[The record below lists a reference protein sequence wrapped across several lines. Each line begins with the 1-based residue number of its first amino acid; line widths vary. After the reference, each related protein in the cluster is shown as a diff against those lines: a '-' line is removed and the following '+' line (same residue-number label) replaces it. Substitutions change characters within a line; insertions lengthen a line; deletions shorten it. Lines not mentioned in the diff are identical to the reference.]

1 VNRAHRD
8 STGGSHDATAAS
20 SDRVADAAQ
29 DAPAAQLGDPRQ
41 GLSPPALNILQAA
54 QRVLVEKGFSGLTL
68 RAIAAESG
76 ENSAMVQYYFGNKEG
91 LVKAMIDSV
100 FRDDQRDAAAAMS
113 SVASDDWLPRFVD
126 GLRTISESRSF
137 RVFFDILPYA
147 LRNEGL
153 RSRMARAYDSYR
165 RIKRDWLCFEEEAAA
180 EAGRAEEAADAPPTA
195 SSSEE
200 SAMLGVAEL
209 MTAVVDGLAIQ
220 EAIDDE
226 FDMRRAYAVLEFML
240 QRSLPELLE
249 SGLPGER
256 VAGR

>member
-1 VNRAHRD
+1 MSA
-8 STGGSHDATAAS
+8 
-20 SDRVADAAQ
+20 
-29 DAPAAQLGDPRQ
+29 
-41 GLSPPALNILQAA
+41 PALNILHAA

-113 SVASDDWLPRFVD
+113 SVTSDDWLPRFVD
-126 GLRTISESRSF
+126 GLRTVSESRSF

-153 RSRMARAYDSYR
+153 RGRMARAYDSYR
-165 RIKRDWLCFEEEAAA
+165 RIKRDWLCCEEEAAA
-180 EAGRAEEAADAPPTA
+180 EPDRVAAQAAGGLVQGGGAGAAVDGAGGLSP
-195 SSSEE
+195 EDG
-200 SAMLGVAEL
+200 AMLGVAEL

-220 EAIDDE
+220 EAIDDD

-249 SGLPGER
+249 SGLPAEA
-256 VAGR
+256 VAGS

>member
-1 VNRAHRD
+1 MSA
-8 STGGSHDATAAS
+8 
-20 SDRVADAAQ
+20 
-29 DAPAAQLGDPRQ
+29 
-41 GLSPPALNILQAA
+41 PALNILHAA

-100 FRDDQRDAAAAMS
+100 FRDDQRDAAAVMS
-113 SVASDDWLPRFVD
+113 SVASEDWLPRFVD

-153 RSRMARAYDSYR
+153 RARMARAYDSYR
-165 RIKRDWLCFEEEAAA
+165 RIKRDWLCCEEDAAA
-180 EAGRAEEAADAPPTA
+180 EPDRVAAQAAGAPMPGGSTGGAAGG
-195 SSSEE
+195 SEGLSPE
-200 SAMLGVAEL
+200 DDAMLGVAEL

-220 EAIDDE
+220 EAIDDD
-226 FDMRRAYAVLEFML
+226 FDMRRAYSVLEFML

-249 SGLPGER
+249 SGLPAEA

>member
-1 VNRAHRD
+1 M
-8 STGGSHDATAAS
+8 S
-20 SDRVADAAQ
+20 Q
-29 DAPAAQLGDPRQ
+29 
-41 GLSPPALNILQAA
+41 PALNILHAA
-54 QRVLVEKGFSGLTL
+54 QRVLVERGFSGLTL

-100 FRDDQRDAAAAMS
+100 FRDDQRDAAAAMG
-113 SVASDDWLPRFVD
+113 SVTSEDWLPRFVD

-153 RSRMARAYDSYR
+153 RIRMARAYDSYR
-165 RIKRDWLCFEEEAAA
+165 HIKRDWLCCEEEAVLEPDRADEA
-180 EAGRAEEAADAPPTA
+180 EASWAGVAGAESCPAEGGAGRRPVQTPEDETL
-195 SSSEE
+195 
-200 SAMLGVAEL
+200 MGVAEL

-220 EAIDDE
+220 EAIDDD

-240 QRSLPELLE
+240 HRSLPELLE
-249 SGLPGER
+249 SGLPAEPVVER
-256 VAGR
+256 

>member
-1 VNRAHRD
+1 M
-8 STGGSHDATAAS
+8 
-20 SDRVADAAQ
+20 
-29 DAPAAQLGDPRQ
+29 
-41 GLSPPALNILQAA
+41 SPPALNILHAA

-100 FRDDQRDAAAAMS
+100 FRDDQQDAAAAMS
-113 SVASDDWLPRFVD
+113 TVAGEDRLPRFVG

-153 RSRMARAYDSYR
+153 RGRMARAYDSYR
-165 RIKRDWLCFEEEAAA
+165 RIKRDWLCCEEEAAGA
-180 EAGRAEEAADAPPTA
+180 TALAGGAKGLTPEED
-195 SSSEE
+195 
-200 SAMLGVAEL
+200 AMLGVAEL
-209 MTAVVDGLAIQ
+209 MTAIVDGLAIQ
-220 EAIDDE
+220 EAIDDD

-249 SGLPGER
+249 SGLPAEA
-256 VAGR
+256 VSGR

>member
-1 VNRAHRD
+1 MSA
-8 STGGSHDATAAS
+8 
-20 SDRVADAAQ
+20 
-29 DAPAAQLGDPRQ
+29 
-41 GLSPPALNILQAA
+41 PALNILHAA

-100 FRDDQRDAAAAMS
+100 FRDDQQDAAAVMS
-113 SVASDDWLPRFVD
+113 SVASEDWLPRFVD

-153 RSRMARAYDSYR
+153 RGRMARAYDSYR
-165 RIKRDWLCFEEEAAA
+165 RIKRDWLCCEEEAAA
-180 EAGRAEEAADAPPTA
+180 EPDRASGREASASTLQTAAASALEDAAGGTSPAGADALSP
-195 SSSEE
+195 EDD
-200 SAMLGVAEL
+200 AMLGVAEL

-220 EAIDDE
+220 EAIDDD
-226 FDMRRAYAVLEFML
+226 FDMRRAYSVLEFML

-249 SGLPGER
+249 SGLPAEA

>member
-1 VNRAHRD
+1 M
-8 STGGSHDATAAS
+8 
-20 SDRVADAAQ
+20 
-29 DAPAAQLGDPRQ
+29 
-41 GLSPPALNILQAA
+41 SPPALNILQAA

-100 FRDDQRDAAAAMS
+100 FRDDQQDAAAAMS
-113 SVASDDWLPRFVD
+113 TVTSDDRLPRFVD
-126 GLRTISESRSF
+126 GLRTISLSRSF

-165 RIKRDWLCFEEEAAA
+165 QIKRGWLRGEDEAAPPEQ
-180 EAGRAEEAADAPPTA
+180 EALA
-195 SSSEE
+195 
-200 SAMLGVAEL
+200 GVAEL

-249 SGLPGER
+249 SGLPGEL
-256 VAGR
+256 VSD

>member
-1 VNRAHRD
+1 VTPDERTELRAEAL
-8 STGGSHDATAAS
+8 SAAAT
-20 SDRVADAAQ
+20 
-29 DAPAAQLGDPRQ
+29 PTDPRT
-41 GLSPPALNILQAA
+41 GMSPPALNILQAA

-100 FRDDQRDAAAAMS
+100 FRDDQQDAAAVMS
-113 SVASDDWLPRFVD
+113 SVTSEDWLPRFVD

-153 RSRMARAYDSYR
+153 RSRMAHAYDSYR
-165 RIKRDWLCFEEEAAA
+165 RIKHDWLCCEGEATLEPAR
-180 EAGRAEEAADAPPTA
+180 EAPAPPALSPEDEALT
-195 SSSEE
+195 
-200 SAMLGVAEL
+200 GVAEL

-240 QRSLPELLE
+240 ERSLPELLE
-249 SGLPGER
+249 SGLPGEAVSER
-256 VAGR
+256 

>member
-1 VNRAHRD
+1 M
-8 STGGSHDATAAS
+8 
-20 SDRVADAAQ
+20 
-29 DAPAAQLGDPRQ
+29 
-41 GLSPPALNILQAA
+41 SPPALNILHAA
-54 QRVLVEKGFSGLTL
+54 QRVLIEKGFSGLTL

-100 FRDDQRDAAAAMS
+100 FRDDQADAAVAMS
-113 SVASDDWLPRFVD
+113 AVASDDWLPRFVD

-153 RSRMARAYDSYR
+153 RGRMARAYDSYR
-165 RIKRDWLCFEEEAAA
+165 RIKRDWLCCEEATTKPEGGALP
-180 EAGRAEEAADAPPTA
+180 AGGVVGGASLTPAD
-195 SSSEE
+195 E
-200 SAMLGVAEL
+200 AMLGVAEL

-220 EAIDDE
+220 EAIDDDY
-226 FDMRRAYAVLEFML
+226 DMRRAYKVLEFML

-249 SGLPGER
+249 AGLAEPAQR
-256 VAGR
+256 R

>member
-1 VNRAHRD
+1 MSPAEP
-8 STGGSHDATAAS
+8 DATGKSPAA
-20 SDRVADAAQ
+20 VADADAATNGHDARRGGPTAQ
-29 DAPAAQLGDPRQ
+29 PGGDALPASGDPRQ
-41 GLSPPALNILQAA
+41 GMSPPALNMLAAA

-68 RAIAAESG
+68 RAIAQESG

-100 FRDDQRDAAAAMS
+100 FRDDQQDAAAAMS
-113 SVASDDWLPRFVD
+113 TVTGDDRLPRFVD
-126 GLRTISESRSF
+126 GLRTISLSRSF

-165 RIKRDWLCFEEEAAA
+165 QIKRDWLRGKDKPSASEQEALA
-180 EAGRAEEAADAPPTA
+180 
-195 SSSEE
+195 
-200 SAMLGVAEL
+200 GVAEL

-220 EAIDDE
+220 EAIDDD

-249 SGLPGER
+249 SGLPGEVVTR
-256 VAGR
+256 